1 MVDLNKLPT
10 PVLEHRL
17 DKASQRYDNAIREL
31 SQLMGGPAATYRQV
45 SRIAESLVGDGGVY
59 GERGGSPTLSHQ
71 IVSIAE
77 QAPQGAQCGRPV
89 ASPTTQRGIGRQQ

>member
-1 MVDLNKLPT
+1 MTAIFQNFGEPA
-10 PVLEHRL
+10 E
-17 DKASQRYDNAIREL
+17 AIREL

-77 QAPQGAQCGRPV
+77 QALQSAQCGRPV